1 MPKYKVKLTK
11 HEVYN
16 DIEADSFEEAEDIAL
31 DYYMNDKMAFLD
43 DKVDEIG
50 VEKVRDYKNGSLR
63 SIRFTRYV

>member
-16 DIEADSFEEAEDIAL
+16 DIAANSFEEAEEIAI

-43 DKVDEIG
+43 DRIDEIE
-50 VEKVRDYKNGSLR
+50 VEKVSD
-63 SIRFTRYV
+63 

>member
-16 DIEADSFEEAEDIAL
+16 NIEADSSEEAEEIAI

-43 DKVDEIG
+43 DKIDEIEI
-50 VEKVRDYKNGSLR
+50 EKVSE
-63 SIRFTRYV
+63 